1 VSWSLASTNTVA
13 AGTWSVSTIGQGLN
27 RSSGKFVQLLSQN
40 CANGTFRAAT
50 LGTPA
55 AGQTHQFTLYRAA
68 GPNPL
73 DAQLSATAYSCQLD
87 STSRSCTVSGAAGF
101 NAGDALEL
109 VWTNSATVAE
119 QASPGPIGIA
129 FSCQ

>member
-1 VSWSLASTNTVA
+1 MAKPELGLKRTCVA
-13 AGTWSVSTIGQGLN
+13 C
-27 RSSGKFVQLLSQN
+27 SGKFYDLTRAPAV
-40 CANGTFRAAT
+40 CPKCGTEQPVEQPRM
-50 LGTPA
+50 
-55 AGQTHQFTLYRAA
+55 RRA

-101 NAGDALEL
+101 SAGDALEL

-119 QASPGPIGIA
+119 QTPPGPIGIA